1 MELDAAREN
10 APVLLEAL
18 RERAPQRAAYIEDVF
33 SEVLRGLRRGEM
45 KDPEMVDWLFEALD
59 HHAQEAQHDEA
70 RNKDRMS

>member
-59 HHAQEAQHDEA
+59 HHAKEARHDEAA
-70 RNKDRMS
+70 RNKD